1 MEFYA
6 DAWRHQQIEI
16 CVFESCRIFRVC
28 IYVVLPYDPIG
39 THPDVDEGCTSC
51 IGAKEC
57 TAGEYRHN
65 RQSVLVMIIVANATS
80 DTPLFVDEPFVLV
93 VHAKGVVSVL
103 TCSFGDS
110 CVDNIETS
118 ISFIE

>member
-1 MEFYA
+1 MEFHA

-28 IYVVLPYDPIG
+28 INVALPYDSKG
-39 THPDVDEGCTSC
+39 TYLDVDKGCPSC
-51 IGAKEC
+51 IGEKEC

-80 DTPLFVDEPFVLV
+80 DTPLFADEPFVLV
-93 VHAKGVVSVL
+93 VHAKGIVSIL
-103 TCSFGDS
+103 ACSFGDR
-110 CVDNIETS
+110 CVDNIEAS
-118 ISFIE
+118 FSFIK